1 VRVSRLKAFT
11 ASAGLSVLFLVVY
24 SGCNWI
30 TGQRGQIGSFYF
42 QWERAIP
49 FVPFMILPYM
59 SIDLFFI
66 AAPFLC
72 RTDEELRI
80 FSRRVV
86 AAILIAGVCFLLLP
100 LSRAFARAASCR
112 QSPHRFVLRS
122 GSGGRLAHGRDLLAM
137 GCLAS
142 LANDRARHRGERVL
156 RSGSGRFSQDE
167 RKVAVEHALCAG
179 ALFARSIFVAVI
191 LPHPMWILG

>member
-1 VRVSRLKAFT
+1 FAP
-11 ASAGLSVLFLVVY
+11 VVA
-24 SGCNWI
+24 
-30 TGQRGQIGSFYF
+30 R
-42 QWERAIP
+42 RAA
-49 FVPFMILPYM
+49 V
-59 SIDLFFI
+59 
-66 AAPFLC
+66 AAC
-72 RTDEELRI
+72 RSLREKS
-80 FSRRVV
+80 SRRF
-86 AAILIAGVCFLLLP
+86 LIRGNALVLSHRSLAGAYLPAPCNRHRRWFCPGRILLLP

-191 LPHPMWILG
+191 LPHPMWILGWGHAASLDR